1 MKRSLLTN
9 VAAGLL
15 LVAGTTP
22 AWSGCRQVTVDGVS
36 HQVCDN
42 SPNVVY
48 PVPYA
53 GDAFR
58 EGMRG
63 GAEAFKLHMLLD
75 ALPPGPPPALP
86 PGGADVQVVK
96 SKTPGTVRMVN
107 TPADVEGCVLL
118 SAVKDDEWVDLAEK
132 VLRKGGT
139 HALLTGTKGK
149 YVFGHAYRCEK
160 PGYAN
165 PSPTQDRLDRQ
176 RTAQEE
182 AERYRLE
189 QEEAARRR

>member
-86 PGGADVQVVK
+86 PGGADVAVTG
-96 SKTPGTVRMVN
+96 SKVRGTVRMV
-107 TPADVEGCVLL
+107 TAADGLSGCALL
-118 SAVKDDEWVDLAEK
+118 GAVRDDEFPDLAEK
-132 VLRKGGT
+132 VLKLGGT

-149 YVFGHAYRCEK
+149 YV
-160 PGYAN
+160 
-165 PSPTQDRLDRQ
+165 L
-176 RTAQEE
+176 AQ
-182 AERYRLE
+182 
-189 QEEAARRR
+189 